1 MNTFGSSLRS
11 NVDNDNSKNC
21 KYTNSTV
28 HVEQTYIIIYHNN
41 EAPKDFAAKNAICC
55 QSKIQISSKILSKN
69 PGFCHFLP
77 SEYDDDKRTFTAT
90 FSLNFH
96 IIYFSVCCQ
105 ESGVIVSFVTDIFV
119 RNKQSIPVPSTFK
132 ICLLIY

>member
-55 QSKIQISSKILSKN
+55 
-69 PGFCHFLP
+69 
-77 SEYDDDKRTFTAT
+77 
-90 FSLNFH
+90 
-96 IIYFSVCCQ
+96 
-105 ESGVIVSFVTDIFV
+105 
-119 RNKQSIPVPSTFK
+119 
-132 ICLLIY
+132 